1 MCDFCNLLAVLCR
14 QKFNEKVNHFKVVK
28 GTLGLHCGNLHFLG
42 PIKLS
47 KTKEELPPK
56 IIYVNWDC
64 KSENERLTHFERNYV
79 FFKIMARNR
88 KEIKATLMLCL
99 MQLEKPGNL
108 DFNFQP
114 KRSSKILLGNT

>member
-28 GTLGLHCGNLHFLG
+28 GTLVLQCGNLHFLG

-64 KSENERLTHFERNYV
+64 KSENKILIHFETFFFQNYGE
-79 FFKIMARNR
+79 KI
-88 KEIKATLMLCL
+88 KKKIKATLMLCL
-99 MQLEKPGNL
+99 MQLEQPRNL
-108 DFNFQP
+108 DCNFQP
-114 KRSSKILLGNT
+114 KRSSKILLGHT